1 MTYLQRRNPAVKLLA
16 LMVVLVLLTLVFDP
30 VTPLVLAALAVVGG
44 RVAGGVPMRGMARLL
59 VVLVPAAIGVYL
71 ANILFGRFNAAAP
84 ALVQMG
90 PLRITEVALR
100 NASSLVAR
108 LLALG
113 AFSVVF
119 VRTTDPAD
127 LVLSLV
133 HQVRLSYRVAFGTLV
148 GLRMLPLLQGEYAT
162 IRAAH
167 RVRGLD
173 EGRGLRGVWR
183 RLRRYSVPLLAGA
196 VRKAGRVA
204 MAMDARA
211 FGAFDDRTYRRRLVV
226 TGADWVFLVVVV
238 GGVLAVIAGA
248 AALGITRFGL
258 GG

>member
-1 MTYLQRRNPAVKLLA
+1 ML
-16 LMVVLVLLTLVFDP
+16 VVLVLLTLVFDP
-30 VTPLVLAALAVVGG
+30 VTPLLLAALAVVGG
-44 RVAGGVPMRGMARLL
+44 RVAGGVPLRGLARLL
-59 VVLVPAAIGVYL
+59 VVLVPAAVGVYL
-71 ANILFGRFNAAAP
+71 SNILFGRFNAAAP
-84 ALVQMG
+84 ALVQLG
-90 PLRITEVALR
+90 PVRITEIALR

-108 LLALG
+108 LVALG
-113 AFSVVF
+113 AFSAVF
-119 VRTTDPAD
+119 VRTTDPSD

-133 HQVRLSYRVAFGTLV
+133 HQARLSYRVAFGTLV

-173 EGRGLRGVWR
+173 EGRGLRGAWW

-204 MAMDARA
+204 LAMDARA

-226 TGADWVFLVVVV
+226 TWADWMFLVVVI
-238 GGVLAVIAGA
+238 GGVLAVIGGMAS
-248 AALGITRFGL
+248 LGIAHFGL

>member
-1 MTYLQRRNPAVKLLA
+1 VTYLQRRNPAIKLLA
-16 LMVVLVLLTLVFDP
+16 LLVVLVLLTLVFDP
-30 VTPLVLAALAVVGG
+30 VTPLVLAVLAVIGG
-44 RVAGGVPMRGMARLL
+44 RVAGGVPLRGLARLL
-59 VVLVPAAIGVYL
+59 VVLVPAAIGVYV
-71 ANILFGRFNAAAP
+71 ANILFGRFNAASP
-84 ALVQMG
+84 ALAHFG

-108 LLALG
+108 LVALG
-113 AFSVVF
+113 AFSAVF
-119 VRTTDPAD
+119 VRTTDASD

-173 EGRGLRGVWR
+173 EGRGLRGIWR
-183 RLRRYSVPLLAGA
+183 RARRYSVPLLAGA

-226 TGADWVFLVVVV
+226 TRADWVFLVAVV
-238 GGVLAVIAGA
+238 GVVLAVMGGM
-248 AALGITRFGL
+248 AALGIAHFGL

>member
-1 MTYLQRRNPAVKLLA
+1 MTYLERRNPAVKLLV
-16 LMVVLVLLTLVFDP
+16 LLVVLVLLTLVFDP
-30 VTPLVLAALAVVGG
+30 FTPLVLAALAVLGG
-44 RVAGGVPMRGMARLL
+44 RFAGGVPLRGLLRLL
-59 VVLVPAAIGVYL
+59 VVFVPAAVGIYL

-84 ALVQMG
+84 TLVQLG
-90 PLRITEVALR
+90 PLRVTGIAVR

-113 AFSVVF
+113 AFSAVF
-119 VRTTDPAD
+119 VRTTDPSD
-127 LVLSLV
+127 LILSLV
-133 HQVRLSYRVAFGTLV
+133 HQARLSYRVAFGTLV

-173 EGRGLRGVWR
+173 DGRGLRGAWSRV
-183 RLRRYSVPLLAGA
+183 RRYSVPLLAGA

-204 MAMDARA
+204 LAMDARA
-211 FGAFDDRTYRRRLVV
+211 FGAFDERTYRRRLVV
-226 TGADWVFLVVVV
+226 TVADWVFLVVVIGTV
-238 GGVLAVIAGA
+238 FAVIAGM
-248 AALGITRFGL
+248 AALGVAHFAL